1 MALSEMAMGILE
13 PLSIQR
19 VECVRLLLDQVGT
32 AQWHS

>member
-1 MALSEMAMGILE
+1 MALSETSMGLLE

-19 VECVRLLLDQVGT
+19 VECVRLLLDQVGP